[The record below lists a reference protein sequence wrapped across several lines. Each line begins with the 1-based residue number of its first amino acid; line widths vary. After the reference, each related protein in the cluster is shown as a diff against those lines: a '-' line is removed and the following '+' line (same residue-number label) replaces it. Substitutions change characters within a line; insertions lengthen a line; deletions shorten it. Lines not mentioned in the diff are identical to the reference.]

1 MVHRE
6 EVHFPYSLN
15 CPGTHELDPPLSS
28 CASRAGEYCAM
39 DLKKGTSEVKKRHIC
54 HGPQG
59 TKGPG
64 LLIGRFLQCWIQNL
78 LFVRAGDPEMNK
90 ALAIF
95 LGGGITL
102 RYMGLV

>member
-39 DLKKGTSEVKKRHIC
+39 DLKKGTSEVKKKKKD
-54 HGPQG
+54 
-59 TKGPG
+59 TS
-64 LLIGRFLQCWIQNL
+64 
-78 LFVRAGDPEMNK
+78 V
-90 ALAIF
+90 
-95 LGGGITL
+95 
-102 RYMGLV
+102 MGLKGLRGQGSS